1 MDTYGVPNYKEANP
15 GLFTCFTFPFL
26 FGMMFGDVGHGL
38 ILLSFATIL
47 CLLHGKVKSIE
58 GIASARYMLL
68 LMGICATYNGLIYN
82 DVMSV
87 PLSIFGGTHW
97 KETSA
102 SDQLLQE
109 DG

>member
-58 GIASARYMLL
+58 GHRFGKVHAATDGYLRY
-68 LMGICATYNGLIYN
+68 
-82 DVMSV
+82 
-87 PLSIFGGTHW
+87 
-97 KETSA
+97 
-102 SDQLLQE
+102 LQRVNLQRRDE
-109 DG
+109 RPAVYFRWHALEGDLRK